1 MNVDP
6 NITKYLIKVKII
18 ADGVVEKPDVVGA
31 IFGQTEG
38 LLGEEL
44 DLRDLQKSGKIGR
57 IEVEIDSKKGRTEGT
72 VLIPSGLDQVESSIL
87 AASLE
92 TIDRIGPCKA
102 KVDVEEVE
110 DVRQE
115 KRKKVI
121 ERAEQLYKRMSES
134 GKTVSESIIA
144 SVREEVERGEII
156 SYGEDRLPAGPAIKD
171 SDAVIVVEGR
181 NDVLNLL
188 KYGIKNTIAVQGTNI
203 PKTVQKLSKE
213 RTTTVFLDGDR
224 GGDLILKEMLQVAE
238 VDFVARAPPGTEVEE
253 LTYKQIVKALRYKT
267 PTEQYLA
274 MKGMNEDLKNYQ
286 ERNDKSNEKEKQ
298 EATNDESHEVHE
310 KREHHEHQREQQHS
324 REEMKE
330 QRENQRVQQRESHTE
345 ENRENHPKKDVEE
358 VMQNQS
364 KTEPEDQ
371 KKEFSPEDMDNVKR
385 KLNYLL
391 NSKET
396 EVFDEE
402 GKTAGSFSLAEAPEK
417 IENMDKVSYVLTGGV
432 ISQRLIDICHK
443 KGARVIYGVR
453 RGNITKKPEDM
464 KVVPL
469 EEA

>member
-6 NITKYLIKVKII
+6 NITKYLIKVKIN

-121 ERAEQLYKRMSES
+121 ERAEQLYKKMSES

-156 SYGEDRLPAGPAIKD
+156 SYGEDKLPAGPAIKD

-203 PKTVQKLSKE
+203 PRTVQRLSKE

-286 ERNDKSNEKEKQ
+286 ERNDKSSEKGEQSK
-298 EATNDESHEVHE
+298 EEPHE
-310 KREHHEHQREQQHS
+310 KKEHHEHQREQPHS
-324 REEMKE
+324 REEKQE
-330 QRENQRVQQRESHTE
+330 RREIQRNHIREEHIEESEEEKKRETE
-345 ENRENHPKKDVEE
+345 EEIVRSEAKVEPP
-358 VMQNQS
+358 V
-364 KTEPEDQ
+364 Q
-371 KKEFSPEDMDNVKR
+371 KKEFSPEDPDSVKR
-385 KLNYLL
+385 KLNYLS

-396 EVFDEE
+396 EVFNETGMTE
-402 GKTAGSFSLAEAPEK
+402 GSFPLSEAPEK
-417 IENMDKVSYVLTGGV
+417 IESMERVSYVLTGGV
-432 ISQRLIDICHK
+432 ISQRLIDICNK
-443 KGARVIYGVR
+443 KGAKVIYGIR
-453 RGNITKKPEDM
+453 KGNITKKPENM
-464 KVVPL
+464 RVVPL